1 MVKVFDINSFNERKK
16 FEIRLQ
22 IALLNN
28 TIKIKENSNNPEKYD
43 EYISERMEKLRELL
57 NTTAEFVIE
66 EDGKVIYDKDNYDKK
81 NIKK

>member
-28 TIKIKENSNNPEKYD
+28 TMKIKENSKNPEKYD

-66 EDGKVIYDKDNYDKK
+66 EDGKVIYNKDNYDKK

>member
-16 FEIRLQ
+16 FEVRLQ

-28 TIKIKENSNNPEKYD
+28 TMKIKENSKNPEKYD
-43 EYISERMEKLRELL
+43 EYISERIENLRELL

-66 EDGKVIYDKDNYDKK
+66 EDGKVIYNCNK